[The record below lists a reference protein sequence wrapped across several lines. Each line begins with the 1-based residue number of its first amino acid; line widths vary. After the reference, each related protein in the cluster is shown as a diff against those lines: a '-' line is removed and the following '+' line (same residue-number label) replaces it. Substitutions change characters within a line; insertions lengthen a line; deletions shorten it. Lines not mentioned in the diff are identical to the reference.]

1 MRVKI
6 IKIIFAVLAFFFV
19 INAFAQETSSVPS
32 KKELY
37 LRAREALKEALEKGN
52 LERACEAFDYLKA
65 NVNAGAPLGLFEEY
79 LVNMEVGR
87 FEDGILLY
95 ADMRRSVM
103 DPSYKLDREKRTL
116 TEDPLNLYLY
126 RNLNPFTQ
134 AKVDSLYARVEQSD
148 MKPEYKELYRIFL
161 YAELTLGKKDVV
173 YYGESLKFHY
183 VRDTTSAGV
192 LLSMTEHYEN
202 TYPMSPYSFFFK
214 EHLIPILKGIIEPL
228 RDFNKDPFAHKYYTG
243 GFGLHVYKWRGFL
256 KGEATDYLNDKM
268 GITFLADVTI
278 RYSRVSLNGFLGFGL
293 ITEPKHNDATTNE
306 DESFG
311 VTLGF
316 TVFDSRYIRV
326 EPFIGGGL
334 TNYSYV
340 EDIPYDFILG
350 NNLDFRF
357 FATRPSRVGRGS
369 FAFNLRFKYM
379 MQMDSFQDERIN
391 EGKDVFAV
399 RHTLALGLGVEFW

>member
-148 MKPEYKELYRIFL
+148 VKPEYKELYRIFL
-161 YAELTLGKKDVV
+161 
-173 YYGESLKFHY
+173 
-183 VRDTTSAGV
+183 
-192 LLSMTEHYEN
+192 
-202 TYPMSPYSFFFK
+202 
-214 EHLIPILKGIIEPL
+214 
-228 RDFNKDPFAHKYYTG
+228 
-243 GFGLHVYKWRGFL
+243 
-256 KGEATDYLNDKM
+256 
-268 GITFLADVTI
+268 
-278 RYSRVSLNGFLGFGL
+278 
-293 ITEPKHNDATTNE
+293 
-306 DESFG
+306 
-311 VTLGF
+311 
-316 TVFDSRYIRV
+316 
-326 EPFIGGGL
+326 
-334 TNYSYV
+334 
-340 EDIPYDFILG
+340 
-350 NNLDFRF
+350 
-357 FATRPSRVGRGS
+357 
-369 FAFNLRFKYM
+369 
-379 MQMDSFQDERIN
+379 
-391 EGKDVFAV
+391 
-399 RHTLALGLGVEFW
+399 